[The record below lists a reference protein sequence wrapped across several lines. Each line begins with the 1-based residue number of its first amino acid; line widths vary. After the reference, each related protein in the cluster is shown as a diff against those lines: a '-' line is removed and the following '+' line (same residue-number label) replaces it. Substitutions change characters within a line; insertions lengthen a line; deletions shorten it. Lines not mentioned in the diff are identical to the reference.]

1 MLAISS
7 GSKIDAVREAGA
19 HDVVDRAG
27 DVAGQVRAAAPDGID
42 VGLDVVAGDLVGEGL
57 PLLRE
62 GGRWVVAGALGG
74 YDVTFD
80 VRRLYLHNAQ
90 VIGSAM
96 HTPTHFGL
104 LMDLARE
111 GSVRPLVAAT
121 FPLDRAAEA
130 QEELARRRHVGKIV
144 MHP

>member
-1 MLAISS
+1 M
-7 GSKIDAVREAGA
+7 
-19 HDVVDRAG
+19 
-27 DVAGQVRAAAPDGID
+27 
-42 VGLDVVAGDLVGEGL
+42 
-57 PLLRE
+57 
-62 GGRWVVAGALGG
+62 
-74 YDVTFD
+74 TFD

-111 GSVRPLVAAT
+111 AAIQPLVAAT
-121 FPLDRAAEA
+121 FPLDRAARA